1 MVKVM
6 LFVVLKGVEVQRKR
20 SDIYKKSKVIEGD
33 SESEYDK
40 FFKDFKNDGDL
51 GLEVEEDDDS
61 YLDDVIIDEE
71 VRQLVFEENKEE
83 IGMSKSDILGC
94 YYNKGED
101 ISFMFE
107 GYIDKSGLNLDEF
120 GVFFG
125 EYKKKVYVYNMKEI
139 FLKFDKDVFRGNNSE
154 EYKQFYGK

>member
-1 MVKVM
+1 M
-6 LFVVLKGVEVQRKR
+6 LFVVLKGGEVQRKR

-51 GLEVEEDDDS
+51 GLEVEEDDDN

-107 GYIDKSGLNLDEF
+107 GYIDKSGLNMVL
-120 GVFFG
+120 V
-125 EYKKKVYVYNMKEI
+125 I
-139 FLKFDKDVFRGNNSE
+139 
-154 EYKQFYGK
+154 